1 MSNSL
6 KRVFALALVVSLL
19 AALMVS
25 CSGTPIAKGKLRE
38 QARWLEGL
46 TAESVVKVDI
56 KCTAYSV
63 APGTINSCYYTQDK
77 DVIAKIIEIYQNM
90 EIKMDTPDKVNDLVG
105 GSSRSITFTFT
116 DGHTEELYFL
126 HGYYKS
132 GMFVYDIVCGDDKDY
147 YNDCEQYLRFSN
159 YSNEDDVYSC
169 ADEPAIIGK
178 ATGIE
183 TWEFIYINAPENVD
197 PQKDALFYIEASFG
211 RIYFFDET
219 RFCVAQSEETTYYEL
234 TNGQTVSDFVILNTV
249 NQ

>member
-1 MSNSL
+1 MSNIV
-6 KRVFALALVVSLL
+6 KRVLALGIMIFML

-25 CSGTPIAKGKLRE
+25 CSGPPIAKGKLRE

-63 APGTINSCYYTQDK
+63 APGTTNSCYYTQDK

-132 GMFVYDIVCGDDKDY
+132 GMFVYDIVYGDNDDY
-147 YNDCEQYLRFSN
+147 YNDCERYWRFAD
-159 YSNEDDVYSC
+159 YSNESDIYSC
-169 ADEPAIIGK
+169 AEEPAIIGK
-178 ATGIE
+178 ATDIE
-183 TWEFIYINAPENVD
+183 NWEFVFN
-197 PQKDALFYIEASFG
+197 DALDNADPEAEAMFYIDASFG
-211 RIYFFDET
+211 KIYFFNET
-219 RFCVAQSEETTYYEL
+219 SFCVTKMGETKYYEL
-234 TNGQTVSDFVILNTV
+234 TNGQKISDYVVLNTE
-249 NQ
+249 N

>member
-1 MSNSL
+1 MSNIV
-6 KRVFALALVVSLL
+6 KRVLALGIMIFLL

-25 CSGTPIAKGKLRE
+25 CSGAPIAKGKLRE

-63 APGTINSCYYTQDK
+63 APGTTNSCYYTQDK

-90 EIKMDTPDKVNDLVG
+90 EIKMDMPDKVNDLVG

-132 GMFVYDIVCGDDKDY
+132 GMFVYDIVYGDNEDY
-147 YNDCEQYLRFSN
+147 YNDCERYWRFTD
-159 YSNEDDVYSC
+159 YSSEAEVYSC
-169 ADEPAIIGK
+169 LDESAIIGK
-178 ATGIE
+178 ATDIE
-183 TWEFIYINAPENVD
+183 NWEFVFN
-197 PQKDALFYIEASFG
+197 DALDNADPEADAMFYIDASFG
-211 RIYFFDET
+211 KIYFFDET
-219 RFCVAQSEETTYYEL
+219 SFCVVHTGETKYYEL
-234 TNGQTVSDFVILNTV
+234 TNGQKISDYVVLNTE
-249 NQ
+249 N